1 CSVVL
6 THIYG
11 ASVPVI
17 GSSGIFGVDLF
28 FVLSGYLMTITYRK
42 NRTGYQFIKSRIL
55 RIYPP
60 YLVLSLPLII
70 FSYFYKNISASDI
83 FHNITLL
90 PTIHGNYDRINFVCW
105 TLTYELYFYI
115 VFSLCMYIFKGA
127 RNVILSTSFTMLV
140 LFFLA
145 GGVNGGLAGWKDN
158 SIHHMIGNY
167 LILDFILGSLIGLAY
182 NGYTYKKNAFPILLS
197 IAIIITSCTI
207 IGHIHLPEPY
217 NNYQLITFL
226 TSGIPACVVI
236 YITSK
241 VSVDKIPLKK
251 ALIYIGTA
259 SYSIYLTHLY
269 AVFAFSKLTH
279 NNAPEKFLCFVTS
292 IVIGCVAYYTIE
304 RKIIIKKKNH
314 V

>member
-1 CSVVL
+1 
-6 THIYG
+6 
-11 ASVPVI
+11 
-17 GSSGIFGVDLF
+17 
-28 FVLSGYLMTITYRK
+28 M
-42 NRTGYQFIKSRIL
+42 
-55 RIYPP
+55 
-60 YLVLSLPLII
+60 
-70 FSYFYKNISASDI
+70 
-83 FHNITLL
+83 
-90 PTIHGNYDRINFVCW
+90 
-105 TLTYELYFYI
+105 
-115 VFSLCMYIFKGA
+115 
-127 RNVILSTSFTMLV
+127 
-140 LFFLA
+140 
-145 GGVNGGLAGWKDN
+145 
-158 SIHHMIGNY
+158 
-167 LILDFILGSLIGLAY
+167 
-182 NGYTYKKNAFPILLS
+182 LS